1 MEAGGPVARVQE
13 RTDKARGVGTVG
25 RVPGNTQ
32 EAAKAEGEGGVG
44 VCSDV
49 SRLSHWQMVVIFQE
63 TGNAG
68 LGARGNS
75 HVSGRYLRAILEGKQ
90 MIIGSTGE
98 NIPAG
103 GAYLS
108 VSGCELSRLSGK
120 FQDKIPRQESQHSNH
135 FFFLFFFLYEFQIRK

>member
-108 VSGCELSRLSGK
+108 VSGCELDS
-120 FQDKIPRQESQHSNH
+120 QENFRIKYPDRNH
-135 FFFLFFFLYEFQIRK
+135 NTLIISFFYFFLYEFQIRK